1 MLLSTVLAIIP
12 MSAAEAEKTNVLF
25 SDADAA
31 NYQFAGKGNVF
42 YYDYHYYVDTLNTFP
57 MSNKGPSLR
66 VGNNSGSGTAS
77 ATDGKPFAGSM
88 NHSYSDD
95 CAELTLA
102 DGSTVKHDHVFGY
115 SFKESVTIDSFKLYV
130 TAGNDGRDDINK
142 VTVYGASVDPAIKYD
157 SYEAGKYYYSTVT
170 ELYKMADNADVQANK
185 QTEGDVTAAVVSG
198 DFVAPATVDYILFA
212 VDFNTINAK
221 KYTVLEAEAYGVI
234 AEPEAPEVP
243 EVPEEEEEEVAIDD
257 LLPFVDT
264 KAVDFA
270 GLDYKSLFAG
280 AESTDKFE
288 EVYDVII
295 DGNALSAPA
304 KETTNNDKNYNLG
317 YVGQTEYAITADSYY
332 VYEFKAKLNRS
343 TGYAGVVF
351 AANGTEH
358 YFVGSAFANDGD
370 HKINDVRASHSQ
382 IFKNEW
388 SGNLN
393 DEFGDHTKVPV
404 LVEEGY
410 GTWRVI
416 YDGLTV
422 YVQYVDAEGNWA
434 YVGGEEPASVVLP
447 EGFYVAFGA
456 HNRGG
461 NLEKQ
466 RTINIKDARF
476 YDLNTPTVDALMML
490 AEEEDVDFA
499 NLVFRTLYDGKVS
512 DKNFEEEYTVTKDGN
527 DLNTVANDKTSGTK
541 GDNLGYVAQTEYA
554 ITADSYYVYELKAK
568 LNRNTGYA
576 GFVFAVNGDEHY
588 FAGGAFANDGDHD
601 DDEGNQASHLVLYKG
616 KWDTTFNKQF
626 GDHTAI
632 PVLVEDGYGSWR
644 IVYEGLTV
652 KVQYLAK
659 DGNWEYVMF
668 NGEVA
673 SITLP
678 EGSYVAVGAHNRG
691 GKPDGQR
698 VINIKDAVIYDLN
711 SKALDKLVEYAA
723 EEDVDFANLVYK
735 TLIGGA
741 VSDKVFTNEYDVT
754 ADGNSLTTA
763 AKDTTSNT
771 TGDDLGYVAQTE
783 YAITADSYYVYEFK
797 AKLNRNTG
805 YAGVVF
811 AVNGDEHYFVG
822 GAFANDGDHNDPEGN
837 QAAHIR
843 IYEGEWESPVD
854 SYGDHYKFSTL
865 VEEGFGT
872 WRIVYDGLTV
882 YVQYLAKDGTWAYV
896 TDIKTGEVPS
906 YTLKEGSYVAFGAH
920 NRGGNSSKQRTISI
934 KDAVLYDLNKINLNK
949 GVGPALST
957 PEEFVEAL
965 AQGGDFYLLND
976 IVLPENYVPADF
988 TGSIDG
994 QGFAITLAGSK
1005 GLFATLT
1012 DASIS
1017 NLTIKGKTAAEGS
1030 YGVLADKAAGK
1041 VNVTNVTV
1049 DVEEVKGS
1057 EVAGFIRLTNV
1068 KGSEVA
1074 FTNCKNLAPITG
1086 TGKAAGFVAYSNES
1100 KLTFKNCQNL
1110 VSVNGGNDTA
1120 GFVADFENGD
1130 LVIEESVNGIL
1141 GETSVEGL
1149 NACGGFV
1156 GEGSANVTVIN
1167 STNYSLIFDNG
1178 TSDWDSTAG
1187 GIVGMFANRGDVSV
1201 FTAKGVKNFGDLK
1214 TRDQWYQGAGGIVGS
1229 AKWKDT
1235 TRLYFEDTINYGSCV
1250 KTGTGPNLGGFVGYT
1265 DNGNLVEFIFKNCQ
1279 NYGDFRSNGNN
1290 SGFVG
1295 QAGSL
1300 NTYFENCQNYGD
1312 IRSHN
1317 NMAGGFVAWQKHTK
1331 ITLKDCANYGTITAN
1346 SKYAAGL
1353 VSGPNCADVT
1363 LDNCANYG
1371 RLIGAQRAVG
1381 LVYAEGG
1388 TVANSA
1394 NYGALSVTNADGK
1407 TYAFGNSK
1415 ITVDEATCKDEGV
1428 YGYKEVSN
1436 ADEFMAMQAG
1446 GLYVLTTD
1454 IVLPTGYTAI
1464 DFGAEWYQ
1472 AELNGNGYTVTLKS
1486 DNGASI
1492 FNNLASA
1499 KIYNVN
1505 FKGNSEFAAE
1515 SGFVAAKV
1523 VGAAKVSFENVNV
1536 EAYLTSSANVGGY
1549 VGTTDAELV
1558 SLTFKNCT
1566 FEGSVVST
1574 AYAGGFTG
1582 QINANQSTIS
1592 FENCVVGSKN
1602 EQTVVAGATRVA
1614 GFVAKTLA
1622 KDNTSSIALTF
1633 KNCANYADLTS
1644 VGTGKAAVGSLV
1656 GRVNRVNLVV
1666 DGCANYGD
1674 ITNNATSSS
1683 NGTGGLIGEA
1693 IYNCKVN
1700 VTASKNYGDIN
1711 TVTSMPGGLI
1721 GLIAYRS
1728 YVTVGALNADG
1739 TVNEAKACA
1748 NYGDINQADGWA
1760 CGSGGIIGHIKS
1772 NSLKDLMTADSTPN
1786 EIRVYGAANY
1796 GDITTALSNIGGIV
1810 GMTDDNANNVAL
1822 LEIVGCT
1829 NNGDLLATGGNNVG
1843 GITGQTPGTVVKII
1857 NCVNNGYVRSI
1868 NNECGGIYGRTY
1880 AGKGELT
1887 IDGCVNNGRVEATKW
1902 AGGIASGLQEV
1913 GTANVTNCV
1922 NNGIVVT
1929 TMNTEGGVAAIVS
1942 CINNG
1947 VVSGCTNNGIAA
1959 AVTAKQIVRDN
1970 WGGGKV
1976 ENNVENGAAVSGA
1989 DLIVKA
1995 QALYGVADYADAAVY
2010 AEVVK
2015 AFAAAQAV
2023 IDRTL
2028 VFTHADFVAAEG
2040 KSGYAAFAGEHV
2052 VGDITA
2058 TLADVM
2064 TSNNQTGG
2072 IDVLQLKKQSGTL
2085 TFKNVAIEKL
2095 AIRVVSSYDYTAN
2108 VTISVGDTVLTLADP
2123 ADIAAAKVYT
2133 GVDTSKGYAL
2143 NYFDIIVD
2151 LDAPLA
2157 GDLVIK
2163 NTTGYAVY
2171 FESVAFLP
2179 VEAAAPA
2186 PAAEEA
2192 LDLDALIGKLVNVK
2206 ALKEAI
2212 LDVEVNAAKGYADE
2226 DYTADTVAAL
2236 NAALEAAKNAKTQ
2249 AEVDAA
2255 VESINKAQD
2264 AVVYVGALNHQIA
2277 AAEALEKV
2285 NYTKSTWEVLEDALA
2300 AAKAVD
2306 LKDQAAI
2313 DAATAALAD
2322 AIYNLGD
2329 IKAVADLTKKT
2340 IAKAEALI
2348 EADYTVAS
2356 WAPMAAAIAAAKAS
2370 LDSGDADVMD
2380 AAVVALEEVIAK
2392 LVRTAELQA
2401 AIAGVADLVADN
2413 YTTSSWSAFAVALD
2427 AAKAALVATNNTA
2440 VEKALANLEAA
2451 KAALVETADLQAAIA
2466 DVEALNSADY
2476 TAESWADVASAL
2488 ASAKLAL
2495 LAGNA
2500 DSVKAAADAL
2510 AAAKAALVAYVAV
2523 DTSALESA
2531 IADAETLVAGDYTA
2545 DTWAAFT
2552 AALSAAKAALYGEQ
2566 ADVDAAVAAL
2576 AAAKAA
2582 LAAKPDVT
2590 ALEAAI
2596 AEIKALVKADYT
2608 SASWTALETA
2618 LAAAKAALKADAQA
2632 DVDAAVAALAAAKA
2646 ALAEMPDT
2654 AALEAAIAEI
2664 KALYATDYT
2673 AETWAALAD
2682 ALAAAKAALKAEA
2695 QADVD
2700 AAVAALAA
2708 AKAALEEKPA
2718 PVVPEDP
2725 GETEPVQK
2733 PTEKPTEPVDDDG
2746 CGGVIGAAAVV
2757 ITAVLGLG
2765 VTVLKKKD

>member
-1 MLLSTVLAIIP
+1 MKKTISIIVIVAMLLSTVLAIIP

-57 MSNKGPSLR
+57 MTEKGPSLR

-77 ATDGKPFAGSM
+77 ATDGKPFEGSM
-88 NHSYSDD
+88 KHSYSND
-95 CAELTLA
+95 CASLTLA
-102 DGSTVKHDHVFGY
+102 DGTSTVKHDHVFGY
-115 SFKESVTIDSFKLYV
+115 SFKEAVTIDSFKIYL
-130 TAGNDGRDDINK
+130 TADKDGYDNVNK
-142 VTVYGASVDPAIKYD
+142 VTVYGATVDPAKKYD
-157 SYEAGKYYYSTVT
+157 EYKAGNYYYSTVT
-170 ELYKMADNADVQANK
+170 PLFTMADGANAQDVK
-185 QTEGDVTAAVVSG
+185 EEGAAVVSG
-198 DFVAPATVDYILFA
+198 NFVAPATVDYILFGL
-212 VDFNTINAK
+212 DFNDTTNG
-221 KYTVLEAEAYGVI
+221 KYRVLEAEAYGVI

-243 EVPEEEEEEVAIDD
+243 EEEEEEVAIDD
-257 LLPFVDT
+257 LLPFVENN
-264 KAVDFA
+264 AVDFA
-270 GLDYKSLFAG
+270 GLTYKSLFKG

-304 KETTNNDKNYNLG
+304 KDTTNNDKSYNLG

-332 VYEFKAKLNRS
+332 VYEFRAKLNRS

-410 GTWRVI
+410 GHWRVI

-461 NLEKQ
+461 KTGSE
-466 RTINIKDARF
+466 RTIN
-476 YDLNTPTVDALMML
+476 
-490 AEEEDVDFA
+490 
-499 NLVFRTLYDGKVS
+499 
-512 DKNFEEEYTVTKDGN
+512 
-527 DLNTVANDKTSGTK
+527 
-541 GDNLGYVAQTEYA
+541 
-554 ITADSYYVYELKAK
+554 
-568 LNRNTGYA
+568 
-576 GFVFAVNGDEHY
+576 
-588 FAGGAFANDGDHD
+588 
-601 DDEGNQASHLVLYKG
+601 
-616 KWDTTFNKQF
+616 
-626 GDHTAI
+626 
-632 PVLVEDGYGSWR
+632 
-644 IVYEGLTV
+644 
-652 KVQYLAK
+652 
-659 DGNWEYVMF
+659 
-668 NGEVA
+668 
-673 SITLP
+673 
-678 EGSYVAVGAHNRG
+678 
-691 GKPDGQR
+691 
-698 VINIKDAVIYDLN
+698 
-711 SKALDKLVEYAA
+711 
-723 EEDVDFANLVYK
+723 
-735 TLIGGA
+735 
-741 VSDKVFTNEYDVT
+741 
-754 ADGNSLTTA
+754 
-763 AKDTTSNT
+763 
-771 TGDDLGYVAQTE
+771 
-783 YAITADSYYVYEFK
+783 
-797 AKLNRNTG
+797 
-805 YAGVVF
+805 
-811 AVNGDEHYFVG
+811 
-822 GAFANDGDHNDPEGN
+822 
-837 QAAHIR
+837 
-843 IYEGEWESPVD
+843 
-854 SYGDHYKFSTL
+854 
-865 VEEGFGT
+865 
-872 WRIVYDGLTV
+872 
-882 YVQYLAKDGTWAYV
+882 
-896 TDIKTGEVPS
+896 
-906 YTLKEGSYVAFGAH
+906 
-920 NRGGNSSKQRTISI
+920 I
-934 KDAVLYDLNKINLNK
+934 KDAVLYDLNKIDFNK

-957 PEEFVEAL
+957 PEEFVEAI

-1017 NLTIKGKTAAEGS
+1017 NLTINGKTAAEGS

-1041 VNVTNVTV
+1041 VNVTGVTV

-1068 KGSEVA
+1068 KGAEVA
-1074 FTNCKNLAPITG
+1074 FTDCKNLAPING
-1086 TGKAAGFVAYSNES
+1086 TGKAAGFVAYSNGS
-1100 KLTFKNCQNL
+1100 TVTFKNCQNL
-1110 VSVNGGNDTA
+1110 ASVKGGNDTA
-1120 GFVADFENGD
+1120 GFVADSEYTE
-1130 LVIEESVNGIL
+1130 LTIEDSVNGIL
-1141 GETSVEGL
+1141 GVTSVEGL

-1201 FTAKGVKNFGDLK
+1201 FTAKGVKNYGDLK

-1235 TRLYFEDTINYGSCV
+1235 TKLYFEDTINYGSCV

-1290 SGFVG
+1290 AGFVG
-1295 QAGSL
+1295 QAGSK

-1317 NMAGGFVAWQKHTK
+1317 NMAGGFVAWQKHSA
-1331 ITLKDCANYGTITAN
+1331 ITLKDCANYGKIEAN

-1353 VSGPNCADVT
+1353 VSGPDCANVT
-1363 LDNCANYG
+1363 ADNCANYG
-1371 RLIGAQRAVG
+1371 RINGKTDTAA
-1381 LVYAEGG
+1381 LVHANGG
-1388 TVANSA
+1388 TLTNCV
-1394 NYGALSVTNADGK
+1394 NYGALTVTNANGK
-1407 TYAFGNSK
+1407 IFAIANDKMT
-1415 ITVDEATCKDEGV
+1415 IDATCKNEGV
-1428 YGYKEVSN
+1428 IGYTEVAT
-1436 ADEFMAMQAG
+1436 ADDFMAMKAG
-1446 GLYVLTTD
+1446 GLYVLVAD
-1454 IVLPTGYTAI
+1454 IVLPTGYKAI

-1472 AELNGNGYTVTLKS
+1472 AELNGNGHTVTLKS

-1505 FKGNSEFAAE
+1505 FKGNSELAAE
-1515 SGFVAAKV
+1515 GGFVAAKV
-1523 VGAAKVSFENVNV
+1523 VGAANVTFENVNV

-1602 EQTVVAGATRVA
+1602 EQTVIAGNTRVA

-1633 KNCANYADLTS
+1633 KNCANYADVTS

-1674 ITNNATSSS
+1674 ITNNSTSNS
-1683 NGTGGLIGEA
+1683 NGTGGLVGEA

-1711 TVTSMPGGLI
+1711 TVTSIPGGLI

-1748 NYGDINQADGWA
+1748 NYGDINQANDWA
-1760 CGSGGIIGHIKS
+1760 YGSGGIIGHVKS
-1772 NSLKDLMTADSTPN
+1772 NSKKDLMTADSTPN
-1786 EIRVYGAANY
+1786 EVRVYGAANY

-1843 GITGQTPGTVVKII
+1843 GITGQTPGTVVNII

-1868 NNECGGIYGRTY
+1868 NNECGGIYGRSY
-1880 AGKGELT
+1880 AGKGALT

-1902 AGGIASGLQEV
+1902 AGGIASGVQEV

-1929 TMNTEGGVAAIVS
+1929 TMNDAGGVAAIVS

-1959 AVTAKQIVRDN
+1959 AVAAKQIVRDN
-1970 WGGGKV
+1970 WGGAKV

-1989 DLIVKA
+1989 DLLVKA
-1995 QALYGVADYADAAVY
+1995 QALYGVADYADAAAY
-2010 AEVVK
+2010 ADVVK

-2064 TSNNQTGG
+2064 TSNNNTGG
-2072 IDVLQLKKQSGTL
+2072 IDCIQLKKQSGTL

-2186 PAAEEA
+2186 PAAEDA
-2192 LDLDALIGKLVNVK
+2192 LDLDAAIAKLVNVK
-2206 ALKEAI
+2206 ALNEA
-2212 LDVEVNAAKGYADE
+2212 LLEVEVNAAKGYADE

-2255 VESINKAQD
+2255 VEAITKAQD
-2264 AVVYVGALNHQIA
+2264 EVVYVGALNHQIA
-2277 AAEALEKV
+2277 AAEALDRV
-2285 NYTKSTWEVLEDALA
+2285 NYTKSTWATLEAALA

-2306 LKDQAAI
+2306 TKDQEAI

-2340 IAKAEALI
+2340 IAKAEALV
-2348 EADYTVAS
+2348 EAEYTAAS
-2356 WAPMAAAIAAAKAS
+2356 WAPMAAAIAAAKES
-2370 LDSGDADVMD
+2370 LNSGDADVMD
-2380 AAVVALEEVIAK
+2380 AAIVALEEVIAE
-2392 LVRTAELQA
+2392 LIRTAELQA
-2401 AIAGVADLVADN
+2401 AIAGVADLVAGN
-2413 YTTSSWSAFAVALD
+2413 YTASSWSALAVALD
-2427 AAKAALVATNNTA
+2427 AAKAALVATNTET

-2451 KAALVETADLQAAIA
+2451 KAALVDITALQAAIA

-2488 ASAKLAL
+2488 AAAKLAL
-2495 LAGNA
+2495 VAA
-2500 DSVKAAADAL
+2500 DAEGVKAAADAL

-2523 DTSALESA
+2523 DTSALQSA
-2531 IADAETLVAGDYTA
+2531 IVDAETLVAGDYTA

-2590 ALEAAI
+2590 ALETAI

-2608 SASWTALETA
+2608 SATWEALETA

-2646 ALAEMPDT
+2646 ALVEMPDT
-2654 AALEAAIAEI
+2654 TVLAGAIAEI
-2664 KALYATDYT
+2664 RDLYAADYT
-2673 AETWAALAD
+2673 AESWAALAD

-2718 PVVPEDP
+2718 PVVPDDDD
-2725 GETEPVQK
+2725 ETEPTEK
-2733 PTEKPTEPVDDDG
+2733 PTEKPTEPVEQEG

>member
-1 MLLSTVLAIIP
+1 
-12 MSAAEAEKTNVLF
+12 
-25 SDADAA
+25 
-31 NYQFAGKGNVF
+31 
-42 YYDYHYYVDTLNTFP
+42 
-57 MSNKGPSLR
+57 
-66 VGNNSGSGTAS
+66 
-77 ATDGKPFAGSM
+77 
-88 NHSYSDD
+88 
-95 CAELTLA
+95 
-102 DGSTVKHDHVFGY
+102 
-115 SFKESVTIDSFKLYV
+115 
-130 TAGNDGRDDINK
+130 
-142 VTVYGASVDPAIKYD
+142 
-157 SYEAGKYYYSTVT
+157 
-170 ELYKMADNADVQANK
+170 
-185 QTEGDVTAAVVSG
+185 
-198 DFVAPATVDYILFA
+198 
-212 VDFNTINAK
+212 
-221 KYTVLEAEAYGVI
+221 
-234 AEPEAPEVP
+234 
-243 EVPEEEEEEVAIDD
+243 
-257 LLPFVDT
+257 
-264 KAVDFA
+264 
-270 GLDYKSLFAG
+270 
-280 AESTDKFE
+280 
-288 EVYDVII
+288 
-295 DGNALSAPA
+295 
-304 KETTNNDKNYNLG
+304 
-317 YVGQTEYAITADSYY
+317 
-332 VYEFKAKLNRS
+332 
-343 TGYAGVVF
+343 
-351 AANGTEH
+351 
-358 YFVGSAFANDGD
+358 
-370 HKINDVRASHSQ
+370 
-382 IFKNEW
+382 
-388 SGNLN
+388 
-393 DEFGDHTKVPV
+393 
-404 LVEEGY
+404 
-410 GTWRVI
+410 
-416 YDGLTV
+416 
-422 YVQYVDAEGNWA
+422 
-434 YVGGEEPASVVLP
+434 
-447 EGFYVAFGA
+447 
-456 HNRGG
+456 
-461 NLEKQ
+461 
-466 RTINIKDARF
+466 
-476 YDLNTPTVDALMML
+476 
-490 AEEEDVDFA
+490 
-499 NLVFRTLYDGKVS
+499 
-512 DKNFEEEYTVTKDGN
+512 
-527 DLNTVANDKTSGTK
+527 
-541 GDNLGYVAQTEYA
+541 
-554 ITADSYYVYELKAK
+554 
-568 LNRNTGYA
+568 
-576 GFVFAVNGDEHY
+576 
-588 FAGGAFANDGDHD
+588 
-601 DDEGNQASHLVLYKG
+601 
-616 KWDTTFNKQF
+616 
-626 GDHTAI
+626 
-632 PVLVEDGYGSWR
+632 
-644 IVYEGLTV
+644 
-652 KVQYLAK
+652 
-659 DGNWEYVMF
+659 
-668 NGEVA
+668 
-673 SITLP
+673 
-678 EGSYVAVGAHNRG
+678 
-691 GKPDGQR
+691 
-698 VINIKDAVIYDLN
+698 
-711 SKALDKLVEYAA
+711 
-723 EEDVDFANLVYK
+723 
-735 TLIGGA
+735 
-741 VSDKVFTNEYDVT
+741 
-754 ADGNSLTTA
+754 
-763 AKDTTSNT
+763 
-771 TGDDLGYVAQTE
+771 
-783 YAITADSYYVYEFK
+783 
-797 AKLNRNTG
+797 
-805 YAGVVF
+805 
-811 AVNGDEHYFVG
+811 
-822 GAFANDGDHNDPEGN
+822 
-837 QAAHIR
+837 
-843 IYEGEWESPVD
+843 
-854 SYGDHYKFSTL
+854 
-865 VEEGFGT
+865 
-872 WRIVYDGLTV
+872 
-882 YVQYLAKDGTWAYV
+882 
-896 TDIKTGEVPS
+896 
-906 YTLKEGSYVAFGAH
+906 
-920 NRGGNSSKQRTISI
+920 
-934 KDAVLYDLNKINLNK
+934 
-949 GVGPALST
+949 
-957 PEEFVEAL
+957 
-965 AQGGDFYLLND
+965 
-976 IVLPENYVPADF
+976 
-988 TGSIDG
+988 
-994 QGFAITLAGSK
+994 
-1005 GLFATLT
+1005 
-1012 DASIS
+1012 
-1017 NLTIKGKTAAEGS
+1017 
-1030 YGVLADKAAGK
+1030 
-1041 VNVTNVTV
+1041 
-1049 DVEEVKGS
+1049 
-1057 EVAGFIRLTNV
+1057 
-1068 KGSEVA
+1068 
-1074 FTNCKNLAPITG
+1074 
-1086 TGKAAGFVAYSNES
+1086 
-1100 KLTFKNCQNL
+1100 
-1110 VSVNGGNDTA
+1110 
-1120 GFVADFENGD
+1120 
-1130 LVIEESVNGIL
+1130 
-1141 GETSVEGL
+1141 
-1149 NACGGFV
+1149 
-1156 GEGSANVTVIN
+1156 
-1167 STNYSLIFDNG
+1167 
-1178 TSDWDSTAG
+1178 
-1187 GIVGMFANRGDVSV
+1187 MFANRGSGSTFV
-1201 FTAKGVKNFGDLK
+1201 AKGVKNYGDLK

-1229 AKWKDT
+1229 AKWRNDT
-1235 TRLYFEDTINYGSCV
+1235 KLYFEDTINYGSCV

-1265 DNGNLVEFIFKNCQ
+1265 DNGDPVEFIFKNCQ
-1279 NYGDFRSNGNN
+1279 NYGNFRSNGNN

-1295 QAGSL
+1295 QAGSN

-1363 LDNCANYG
+1363 LDNCVNYG

-1394 NYGALSVTNADGK
+1394 NYGALSVTKADGK

-1415 ITVDEATCKDEGV
+1415 ITVDEATCKDEGF

-1446 GLYVLTTD
+1446 GLYILTAD

-1472 AELNGNGYTVTLKS
+1472 AELNGNGHTVTLKS

-1592 FENCVVGSKN
+1592 LENCVVGSKN
-1602 EQTVVAGATRVA
+1602 EQTVIAGNTRVA

-1633 KNCANYADLTS
+1633 KNCANYADVTS

-1683 NGTGGLIGEA
+1683 NGTGGLVGEV
-1693 IYNCKVN
+1693 IYNCNVN
-1700 VTASKNYGDIN
+1700 ITASKNYGDVN

-1810 GMTDDNANNVAL
+1810 GMTDDTAGNIAL

-1843 GITGQTPGTVVKII
+1843 GITGQTPGMIVKLI

-1868 NNECGGIYGRTY
+1868 NNECGGIYGTSY
-1880 AGKGELT
+1880 ANKGELT

-1902 AGGIASGLQEV
+1902 AGGIASGVQKV
-1913 GTANVTNCV
+1913 GTATVTNCV

-1929 TMNTEGGVAAIVS
+1929 TMNDAGGVAAIVS
-1942 CINNG
+1942 CMNNG
-1947 VVSGCTNNGIAA
+1947 TVSNCTNNGIAA

-1970 WGGGKV
+1970 WGGGKI

-1989 DLIVKA
+1989 DLLVKA
-1995 QALYGVADYADAAVY
+1995 QALYGVAHYADAAVY

-2015 AFAAAQAV
+2015 AFAAAQAE

-2040 KSGYAAFAGEHV
+2040 QSGYAAWAGDHV
-2052 VGDITA
+2052 VGDKTVN
-2058 TLADVM
+2058 LVSVM

-2072 IDVLQLKKQSGTL
+2072 IDVIQLSAAGKRDAGKITIKDIA
-2085 TFKNVAIEKL
+2085 FEKL
-2095 AIRVVSSYDYTAN
+2095 AIRVVSSYDYTKN
-2108 VTISVGDTVLTLADP
+2108 VTISVGDTTLTLADP

-2133 GVDTSKGYAL
+2133 GVDTSKGYAI

-2157 GDLVIK
+2157 GDLVIE
-2163 NTTGYAVY
+2163 NNTGYAVY
-2171 FESVAFLP
+2171 FESIAVLP
-2179 VEAAAPA
+2179 VDAAAPA
-2186 PAAEEA
+2186 PAAEDA
-2192 LDLDALIGKLVNVK
+2192 LDLDAAIAKLVNVK
-2206 ALKEAI
+2206 ALNEA
-2212 LDVEVNAAKGYADE
+2212 LLEVEVNAAKGYADE

-2277 AAEALEKV
+2277 AAEALDKV
-2285 NYTKSTWEVLEDALA
+2285 NYTKSTWEVLQDALA

-2340 IAKAEALI
+2340 IAKAEALL

-2401 AIAGVADLVADN
+2401 ALAGVADLVADN

-2451 KAALVETADLQAAIA
+2451 KAALVETVDLQAAIA

-2725 GETEPVQK
+2725 DETEKPIEK
-2733 PTEKPTEPVDDDG
+2733 PTEKPTEPVDNDG